1 MKKNTLRMPVLV
13 TNYRALLENTDYVYL
28 ASDSACCQAGRVLL
42 DLSIGSSIR
51 QFPII
56 MVKPGFDT
64 LCRTLGITSPQNP
77 TRSSAAPPL
86 DPFTRQY
93 LQDLAAQ
100 LQDSRI
106 RRVSRNRLHIMLSAD
121 SEWNAFGRLVPQQ
134 EEPWAANVPEQRA
147 LQHAVFRKYR
157 NHTQVVISQDADFLR
172 SLRELC
178 KVGVTGS
185 PNPDGLL
192 TLSLNDQGLLY
203 DPCEA
208 AEDEAH
214 LQARIAS
221 RRLAALVRK
230 QPTYMDDSALRHP
243 QAELLLQNIKPALM
257 QEGKA
262 LIIPAL
268 KNAPLPLADTLLPRA
283 QEEPPTVRFL
293 WLREEIG
300 KTEALI
306 EQLLADTA
314 KLPTDSA
321 ITLIT
326 DRVLRAEKIQQQ
338 LSPSGIRVEIYSIN
352 RYGFLS
358 LRNSGRASLPRL
370 GQRAAEAARN
380 KQRIEKAI
388 KAGDIQETLSIAASD
403 PEALTNG
410 IITALC
416 EERTDLLEMLI
427 KNTDRITPRTIDWWI
442 TEYRQFRDPGYLVAN
457 PRHYELLVQAL
468 AKCTNLALRTEKWRE
483 LVLDLAESPGAAK
496 TELEFIASLLT
507 LADTRTRGAALPIS
521 RLHRSDIPEV
531 LPHSEQNET
540 TRLQARLLELKRKRE
555 SLSRELDRLTTEL
568 ASTVR
573 SIAELE
579 AELAAA
585 SAHQ

>member
-77 TRSSAAPPL
+77 TGSSAAPPL

-106 RRVSRNRLHIMLSAD
+106 RRVSRHRLHIMLSAD

-147 LQHAVFRKYR
+147 LRHAVFRKYR

-178 KVGVTGS
+178 KVGVKGS

-208 AEDEAH
+208 AEDDAH

-257 QEGKA
+257 QEGKT

-358 LRNSGRASLPRL
+358 LRNRGRASSRF
-370 GQRAAEAARN
+370 GQRDAEEAHN
-380 KQRIEKAI
+380 KQRIEQAI
-388 KAGDIQETLSIAASD
+388 KSGDIQEALSIAASD

-427 KNTDRITPRTIDWWI
+427 KNTDRISFRTIDWWI
-442 TEYRQFRDPGYLVAN
+442 TEYRQFRNPGYLAAN

-483 LVLDLAESPGAAK
+483 FVLDLAESPGAAK

-531 LPHSEQNET
+531 LPHSEQNEA
-540 TRLQARLLELKRKRE
+540 TRLQTRLLELKLKRE

>member
-1 MKKNTLRMPVLV
+1 MPVLV

-77 TRSSAAPPL
+77 TGSSAAPPL

-93 LQDLAAQ
+93 LQDLADQ
-100 LQDSRI
+100 LQAPRI
-106 RRVSRNRLHIMLSAD
+106 RTVSRNRLHIMLSAD

-178 KVGVTGS
+178 KVGVKGS

-208 AEDEAH
+208 AEDDAH

-358 LRNSGRASLPRL
+358 LRNRGRASSRF
-370 GQRAAEAARN
+370 GQRDAEEAHN
-380 KQRIEKAI
+380 KQRIEQAI
-388 KAGDIQETLSIAASD
+388 KAGDIQEALSIAASD

-427 KNTDRITPRTIDWWI
+427 KNTDRISFRTIDWWI
-442 TEYRQFRDPGYLVAN
+442 TEYRQFRDPGYLAAN

-468 AKCTNLALRTEKWRE
+468 AKCILLTRRVEKWKDV
-483 LVLDLAESPGAAK
+483 LLDLAESPGAAK

-507 LADTRTRGAALPIS
+507 LADTRTRGAALPHS
-521 RLHRSDIPEV
+521 RLCRSDIPEV
-531 LPHSEQNET
+531 LPHSEQNEA
-540 TRLQARLLELKRKRE
+540 TRLQTRLLELKLKRE

>member
-77 TRSSAAPPL
+77 TGSSAAPPL

-93 LQDLAAQ
+93 LQDLADQ
-100 LQDSRI
+100 LQAPRI
-106 RRVSRNRLHIMLSAD
+106 RTVSRNRLHIMLSAD

-178 KVGVTGS
+178 KVGVKGS

-208 AEDEAH
+208 AEDDAH

-243 QAELLLQNIKPALM
+243 QAGLLLQNIKPALM

-358 LRNSGRASLPRL
+358 LRNRGRASSRF
-370 GQRAAEAARN
+370 GQRDAKEAHN
-380 KQRIEKAI
+380 KQHIEQAI
-388 KAGDIQETLSIAASD
+388 KAGDIQEALSIAASD

-427 KNTDRITPRTIDWWI
+427 KNTDRISFRTIDWWI
-442 TEYRQFRDPGYLVAN
+442 TEYRQFRNPGYLAAN

-483 LVLDLAESPGAAK
+483 FVLDLAESPGAAK

-507 LADTRTRGAALPIS
+507 LADTRTRGATLPHS
-521 RLHRSDIPEV
+521 RLYRSDIPEV
-531 LPHSEQNET
+531 LPHSEQNEA

-579 AELAAA
+579 AELAGA